1 MLCFRAA
8 EEENSPCAFERKK
21 KILFAS
27 WTFFSSPT
35 LTLLSWQI
43 NCVQFGWF
51 LPTFLCCREQKWHVW
66 LPLQRLRAGIYRPLR
81 LLPQLIILRR
91 WCNGFSRALAL
102 SQVSS
107 FSPAKSTDY
116 YWKYFFLSSPHH
128 PLPPLAYTCS
138 VKLARLASRPFG
150 GITGLIGF
158 FCWMRDNRRFT
169 VGVWDSGFREV
180 KLKLSR
186 FFFIFFFLFKTHWA

>member
-1 MLCFRAA
+1 M
-8 EEENSPCAFERKK
+8 
-21 KILFAS
+21 
-27 WTFFSSPT
+27 
-35 LTLLSWQI
+35 
-43 NCVQFGWF
+43 QFGWF
-51 LPTFLCCREQKWHVW
+51 LPPFLCCREQKWHLW
-66 LPLQRLRAGIYRPLR
+66 LPLQRLCAGIYRPLR
-81 LLPQLIILRR
+81 LLPQLIIPQR

-128 PLPPLAYTCS
+128 PPPPPPPPPCLYLFCQISSFSIPALWRNYGTYL
-138 VKLARLASRPFG
+138 V
-150 GITGLIGF
+150 

-186 FFFIFFFLFKTHWA
+186 FFFIFFFFYLKPTELKVFFFFYRQITWPRPGRDRCLSSNG